1 MFFCISNEKSRA
13 LKAISNDGSSKG
25 QGKDMTVT
33 QSFYETSAPPGLTG
47 IKAWLLTHDHKRLGL
62 MYLGA
67 IMFWFVLAMF
77 LGLLIRTELMTQ
89 GKTII
94 DAEVYNSAFT
104 LHGVIMIFLF
114 MIPAIP
120 AIFGNFFLP
129 IQLGTDDVFFPRLN
143 LFSWYLFMIGGLFAV
158 FSLFA
163 GDGFPDT
170 GWTFYVPFSIENN
183 ANVSMTVTAA
193 FILGMSSMLTGLNFV
208 TTFHRMR
215 DKSMGLMQIPLFTW
229 SLYAT
234 AWVQILATPVISIT
248 LVLVVIERAL
258 SIGLFDPDKG
268 GDPLLFQHLFWMYSH
283 PAVYI
288 MILPG
293 MGVISEIIP
302 VFSRKSIFGY
312 KAIVWSSMGIAVAGS
327 LVWAHHMYTS
337 GMSDVAVFFFSLLT
351 FLVAIPSAVKVF
363 SWVATMYKGSIEMTP
378 PFLLSL
384 IFIYLFS
391 IGGLTGLVV
400 GAVGTDIHVHDTA
413 FVVSHFH
420 FVMFGGTGFAFFA
433 ALHYW
438 WPKMFGIMYR
448 YKAAYIGSVLTAIGF
463 LFHYIPMF
471 ILGMQGMPRRYYD
484 YLPQYETGNFLAGFG
499 GYLMCIGI
507 LIMFTNLLMSFKQK
521 VPAPADPW
529 GGTTLEWKVPSP
541 PPVHNF
547 VSAPEVM
554 DFPYDFTGVVKES
567 QQSGR

>member
-1 MFFCISNEKSRA
+1 MIKTE
-13 LKAISNDGSSKG
+13 
-25 QGKDMTVT
+25 
-33 QSFYETSAPPGLTG
+33 SFYDTPAPVGLTG

-62 MYLGA
+62 MYMWA
-67 IMFWFVLAMF
+67 ILFWFVIAMLF
-77 LGLLIRTELMTQ
+77 GLLLRTELMSQ
-89 GKTII
+89 GKTIMGP
-94 DAEVYNSAFT
+94 EVYNSLFT

-114 MIPAIP
+114 VIPAIP

-143 LFSWYLFMIGGLFAV
+143 LFSWYLFMFGGVFALI
-158 FSLFA
+158 SLFS

-170 GWTFYVPFSIENN
+170 GWTFYVPFSVEANS
-183 ANVSMTVTAA
+183 NVSVTVMAA
-193 FILGMSSMLTGLNFV
+193 FILGMSSMLTGLNFI

-248 LVLVVIERAL
+248 LVLVVVERL
-258 SIGLFDPDKG
+258 FSIGLFEPDKG
-268 GDPLLFQHLFWMYSH
+268 GDPILYQHLFWMYSH

-312 KAIVWSSMGIAVAGS
+312 KAIVWSSMAIAVAGS

-337 GMSDVAVFFFSLLT
+337 GMSDVSVFVFSLLT

-363 SWVATMYKGSIEMTP
+363 SWIATMHRGSIEMTP
-378 PFLLSL
+378 PLLLAL

-391 IGGLTGLVV
+391 VGGLTGLVL
-400 GAVGTDIHVHDTA
+400 GAVGTDIHVHDTH

-433 ALHYW
+433 ALHFW
-438 WPKMFGIMYR
+438 WPKMFGIMYEF
-448 YKAAYIGSVLTAIGF
+448 KKAYIGAILTAIGF
-463 LFHYIPMF
+463 LFHYVPMF
-471 ILGMQGMPRRYYD
+471 ILGLQGMPRRYYD

-499 GYLMCIGI
+499 GYLLCIGI
-507 LIMFTNLLMSFKQK
+507 LIMFVNLFRSFKQRI
-521 VPAPADPW
+521 VAPSDPW
-529 GGTTLEWKVPSP
+529 GATTLEWTVPSP

-547 VSAPEVM
+547 VEKPEIKEY
-554 DFPYDFTGVVKES
+554 PYDFSEVAERVAKAERQG
-567 QQSGR
+567 

>member
-1 MFFCISNEKSRA
+1 
-13 LKAISNDGSSKG
+13 
-25 QGKDMTVT
+25 MTAT
-33 QSFYETSAPPGLTG
+33 QSFYHNSSPPGRTG
-47 IKAWLLTHDHKRLGL
+47 IMSWLLTHDHKRLGI
-62 MYLGA
+62 MYFGA
-67 IMFWFVLAMF
+67 VSFWFVLAMF
-77 LGLLIRTELMTQ
+77 LGLLLRTELMTQ
-89 GKTII
+89 GLTII
-94 DAEVYNSAFT
+94 GAEAYNATFT

-114 MIPAIP
+114 VIPGIP

-143 LFSWYLFMIGGLFAV
+143 LFSWYLFMFGGLFAII
-158 FSLFA
+158 SLFV

-170 GWTFYVPFSIENN
+170 GWTFYVPFSVQNS
-183 ANVSMTVTAA
+183 ASVGLTVTAA

-215 DKSMGLMQIPLFTW
+215 DKTMGLMQIPLFTW

-248 LVLVVIERAL
+248 FVLIVLERFL
-258 SIGLFDPDKG
+258 NIGLFDPDKG
-268 GDPLLFQHLFWMYSH
+268 GDPLLYQHLFWMYSH
-283 PAVYI
+283 PAVYV

-312 KAIVWSSMGIAVAGS
+312 KAIVWSSMAIAIVGS
-327 LVWAHHMYTS
+327 LVWAHHMFTS
-337 GMSDVAVFFFSLLT
+337 GMSDVSVFVFSLLT
-351 FLVAIPSAVKVF
+351 YLVAIPSAVKVF
-363 SWVATMYKGSIEMTP
+363 SWISTMYKGSIEMSP
-378 PFLLSL
+378 PLLLSL

-391 IGGLTGLVV
+391 IGGLTGLVL
-400 GAVGTDIHVHDTA
+400 GSAGTNIHVHDTQ
-413 FVVSHFH
+413 FVVAHFH

-433 ALHYW
+433 AMHFW
-438 WPKMFGIMYR
+438 WPKMFGVMYR
-448 YKAAYIGSVLTAIGF
+448 FKPAYIGAALTGVGF
-463 LFHYIPMF
+463 VFHYVPML

-499 GYLMCIGI
+499 GYLLIIGMVTM
-507 LIMFTNLLMSFKQK
+507 LVNLLLSFKQR

-529 GGTTLEWKVPSP
+529 GATTLEWTVPSP

-547 VSAPEVM
+547 VKIPHVEEY
-554 DFPYDFTGVVKES
+554 PYDFTKVAERFPT
-567 QQSGR
+567 SGR

>member
-1 MFFCISNEKSRA
+1 MIKTE
-13 LKAISNDGSSKG
+13 
-25 QGKDMTVT
+25 
-33 QSFYETSAPPGLTG
+33 SFYDTPAPAGLTG

-62 MYLGA
+62 MYMWA
-67 IMFWFVLAMF
+67 ILFWFVIAM
-77 LGLLIRTELMTQ
+77 LCGLLLRTELMSQ
-89 GKTII
+89 GRTVMGP
-94 DAEVYNSAFT
+94 EFYNALFT
-104 LHGVIMIFLF
+104 LHGVIMVFLF
-114 MIPAIP
+114 AIPSIP

-143 LFSWYLFMIGGLFAV
+143 LFSWYLFMFGGLLALI
-158 FSLFA
+158 SLFS

-170 GWTFYVPFSIENN
+170 GWTFYVPFSIE
-183 ANVSMTVTAA
+183 ANTNVGLTVMAA
-193 FILGMSSMLTGLNFV
+193 FILGMSSMLTGLNFI

-215 DKSMGLMQIPLFTW
+215 DRRMGLMQIPLFTW

-248 LVLVVIERAL
+248 LVLVVVERL
-258 SIGLFDPDKG
+258 FSVGLFDPDKG
-268 GDPLLFQHLFWMYSH
+268 GDPVLYQHLFWMYSH

-312 KAIVWSSMGIAVAGS
+312 KAIVWSSMGIAIAGS

-337 GMSDVAVFFFSLLT
+337 GMSDVSVFIFSLLT

-363 SWVATMYKGSIEMTP
+363 SWIATMYKGSIVMTP

-384 IFIYLFS
+384 LFIYLFS
-391 IGGLTGLVV
+391 IGGLTGLVL
-400 GAVGTDIHVHDTA
+400 GAVGTDIHVHDTH

-433 ALHYW
+433 ALHFW
-438 WPKMFGIMYR
+438 WPKMFGIMYDF
-448 YKAAYIGSVLTAIGF
+448 KKAYIGAILTAIGF

-484 YLPQYETGNFLAGFG
+484 YLPKYETGNFLAGFG
-499 GYLMCIGI
+499 AYLLIIGI
-507 LIMFTNLLMSFKQK
+507 LIMFGNLLMSFRSR
-521 VPAPADPW
+521 VPASSDPW
-529 GGTTLEWKVPSP
+529 GGTTLEWTVPSP

-547 VSAPEVM
+547 VEKPQIPK
-554 DFPYDFTGVVKES
+554 FPYDFTEVVERAKRVKGNEN
-567 QQSGR
+567 

>member
-1 MFFCISNEKSRA
+1 MIKTE
-13 LKAISNDGSSKG
+13 
-25 QGKDMTVT
+25 
-33 QSFYETSAPPGLTG
+33 SFYDTPSPAGLTG
-47 IKAWLLTHDHKRLGL
+47 IRAWLLTHDHKRLGL
-62 MYLGA
+62 MYMWA
-67 IMFWFVLAMF
+67 ILFWFVIAM
-77 LGLLIRTELMTQ
+77 LCGLLLRTELMSQ
-89 GKTII
+89 GKTIMGP
-94 DAEVYNSAFT
+94 ELYNSLFT
-104 LHGVIMIFLF
+104 LHGVIMVFLF
-114 MIPAIP
+114 VIPAIP

-143 LFSWYLFMIGGLFAV
+143 LFSWYLFMFGGLLALI
-158 FSLFA
+158 SLFS
-163 GDGFPDT
+163 GEGFPDT
-170 GWTFYVPFSIENN
+170 GWTFYVPFSVEVNT
-183 ANVSMTVTAA
+183 NVSLTVMAA
-193 FILGMSSMLTGLNFV
+193 FTLGMSSMLTGLNFI

-215 DKSMGLMQIPLFTW
+215 DKQMGLMQIPLFTW

-248 LVLVVIERAL
+248 LVLVVVERL
-258 SIGLFDPDKG
+258 FSVGLFDPDKG
-268 GDPLLFQHLFWMYSH
+268 GDPILYQHLFWMYSH

-337 GMSDVAVFFFSLLT
+337 GMSDVSVFFFSLLT

-378 PFLLSL
+378 PLLLSL

-391 IGGLTGLVV
+391 IGGLTGLVL
-400 GAVGTDIHVHDTA
+400 GAVGPDIHVHDTH

-433 ALHYW
+433 ALHFW
-438 WPKMFGIMYR
+438 WPKMFGIMYDF
-448 YKAAYIGSVLTAIGF
+448 KKAYIGSILTAIGF

-484 YLPQYETGNFLAGFG
+484 YLPKYETGNFLAGFG
-499 GYLMCIGI
+499 AYLLCIGI
-507 LIMFTNLLMSFKQK
+507 LIMFANLFMSFRQRE
-521 VPAPADPW
+521 PASSNPW
-529 GGTTLEWKVPSP
+529 GGTTLEWTVPSP
-541 PPVHNF
+541 PPLHNF
-547 VSAPEVM
+547 VDKPQVM
-554 DFPYDFTGVVKES
+554 EFPYDFSEIAAQVKRGE
-567 QQSGR
+567 R